1 MTAIGPG
8 KSVGCGFG
16 TVGRIGRRIL
26 CGQLRH
32 FPRGNERRLPIFS
45 EMFAEH
51 CPTCPCGG
59 PSLARARGDAE
70 PDSDVDVMLELDIE
84 RLDLSTKRRIR
95 RVAGEVSL
103 QHGLLISFLIVDRA
117 QARERG
123 DYAIFANIREEG
135 IPL

>member
-1 MTAIGPG
+1 MRTIEALSARERAALADLQRGVRGALPG
-8 KSVGCGFG
+8 VSMRWTLFG
-16 TVGRIGRRIL
+16 
-26 CGQLRH
+26 
-32 FPRGNERRLPIFS
+32 S
-45 EMFAEH
+45 
-51 CPTCPCGG
+51 
-59 PSLARARGDAE
+59 RARGDAE

-103 QHGLLISFLIVDRA
+103 QHSLLISFLLVDRV

-123 DYAIFANIREEG
+123 DYAIFTNIREEG